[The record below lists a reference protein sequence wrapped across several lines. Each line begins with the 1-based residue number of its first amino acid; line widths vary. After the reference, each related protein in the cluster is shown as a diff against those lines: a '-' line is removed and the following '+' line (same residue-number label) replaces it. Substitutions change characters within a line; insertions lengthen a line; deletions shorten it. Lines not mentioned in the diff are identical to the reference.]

1 MFFGILTLL
10 TALAISSVAA
20 YYSIIGLMAIF
31 SGATTSIAVMGVCL
45 EIGKLICASWTFTN
59 WKTSPFVMKTY
70 FIGAVIVLMLIT
82 SLGIFGFL
90 SKAHIQQ
97 SSNTILMESKIQ
109 RIELKIT
116 QRQKEIGRHQSRL
129 NILDKAFE
137 KYISLGAVT
146 KGFQKIGEME
156 SDTTLL
162 KTKIQGLENEIDNFT
177 DEKFDMKTE
186 INLAEVETGPIRYV
200 ASMLYDDVSERELER
215 AVRWIIILLIFVF
228 DPLAVV
234 LVIAANISL
243 RDYRKER
250 KMATRTITVMPDLSD
265 KEVIDKENVAEYEE
279 EDGSEDFKILTWET
293 FSRNLK
299 NYKGKK

>member
-1 MFFGILTLL
+1 MFFGLLTLA
-10 TALAISSVAA
+10 TALAISVVAA
-20 YYSIIGLMAIF
+20 YYSIVGLMAIF
-31 SGATTSIAVMGVCL
+31 AGATTAIVVMGAVL
-45 EIGKLICASWTFTN
+45 EVGKLICASWTFTN
-59 WKTSPFVMKTY
+59 WKTSPIIMKSY
-70 FIGAVIVLMLIT
+70 FISAIIILMLIT

-90 SKAHIQQ
+90 SRAHIAQ
-97 SSNTILMESKIQ
+97 SSPTALLESRIQ
-109 RIELKIT
+109 RIELKVE

-129 NILDKAFE
+129 DILDKAFE
-137 KYISLGAVT
+137 RYIELGAVS
-146 KGFQKIGEME
+146 KGLKKLGEME
-156 SDTTLL
+156 NETNLL

-177 DEKFDMKTE
+177 DEKFSMKTE

-250 KMATRTITVMPDLSD
+250 KMATRTVTVMQDLSD

-279 EDGSEDFKILTWET
+279 EDGNDFKILTWDL
-293 FSRNLK
+293 FKKQL
-299 NYKGKK
+299 KGKK